1 MKGFAG
7 FPEGKVRFTPL
18 PDLFFSQLV
27 PLIDN
32 LPELKVTLH
41 LFWLLHG
48 KKGHLRYASLQE
60 LREDPLLLAGL
71 SVKDPVPRDPVG
83 KGKVAGRRP
92 EDLLDEGLERAVARG
107 TLLRVSVKD
116 PEGGDSQESWYLLND
131 PPSRQAVERIERGE
145 LRLEGK
151 PSRPGERMEVER
163 PNIFALYEQNI
174 GLLQPLIAEELREAE
189 KTYPAT
195 WIEEAFQIA
204 VERNARN
211 WRYIQAILERW
222 AGEGKDDG
230 KARRDSKEDRYR
242 YIKGEYADYIER

>member
-1 MKGFAG
+1 MKGFTG

-27 PLIDN
+27 PRIDN

-71 SVKDPVPRDPVG
+71 
-83 KGKVAGRRP
+83 KVAGRRP

-107 TLLRVSVKD
+107 SLLRV
-116 PEGGDSQESWYLLND
+116 GDGQESWYFLND
-131 PPSRQAVERIERGE
+131 ASSRQAIQKIERGE
-145 LRLEGK
+145 LRLEGMV
-151 PSRPGERMEVER
+151 SRPGEGVEVER
-163 PNIFALYEQNI
+163 PNIFTLYEQNI

-189 KTYPAT
+189 KTYPAA
-195 WIEEAFQIA
+195 WIEEAFKIA

-222 AGEGKDDG
+222 AREGKDDG
-230 KARRDSKEDRYR
+230 APKRASKEDRYR
-242 YIKGEYADYIER
+242 YIKGEYADYIEH

>member
-7 FPEGKVRFTPL
+7 FPKGKVRFTPL

-27 PLIDN
+27 PRIDN

-60 LREDPLLLAGL
+60 LREDPLLLTGL
-71 SVKDPVPRDPVG
+71 
-83 KGKVAGRRP
+83 KVAGRRP

-116 PEGGDSQESWYLLND
+116 PEGGDSQESWYFLND
-131 PPSRQAVERIERGE
+131 PPSRQAVEEIERGE
-145 LRLEGK
+145 LRLERM
-151 PSRPGERMEVER
+151 PARPGEGVEVER

-189 KTYPAT
+189 KTYPAA
-195 WIEEAFQIA
+195 WIEEAFKIA

-222 AGEGKDDG
+222 AREGKDDG
-230 KARRDSKEDRYR
+230 KARGDSKEDRYR
-242 YIKGEYADYIER
+242 YIKGEYADHIEH

>member
-18 PDLFFSQLV
+18 PDLFFSQLM
-27 PLIDN
+27 PRIDN

-107 TLLRVSVKD
+107 TLLRVSD
-116 PEGGDSQESWYLLND
+116 GQESWYLLND
-131 PPSRQAVERIERGE
+131 PPSRQAVEEIERGE
-145 LRLEGK
+145 LRLEGMV
-151 PSRPGERMEVER
+151 SRPGEGVEVER

-189 KTYPAT
+189 KTYPPA
-195 WIEEAFQIA
+195 WIEEAFKIA

-222 AGEGKDDG
+222 AREGKDDG
-230 KARRDSKEDRYR
+230 KPRRGSKEDRYR
-242 YIKGEYADYIER
+242 YIKGEYADYIEH

>member
-7 FPEGKVRFTPL
+7 FPEGRVRFTPL
-18 PDLFFSQLV
+18 PDLFFSQLM
-27 PLIDN
+27 PAIDN

-41 LFWLLHG
+41 LLWLLHG

-71 SVKDPVPRDPVG
+71 SVKDPEG
-83 KGKVAGRRP
+83 KAAGRRP

-107 TLLRVSVKD
+107 TLLRVSLRD
-116 PEGGDSQESWYLLND
+116 PEGGDSQASWYFLND
-131 PPSRQAVERIERGE
+131 APSRQAVAKIERGE
-145 LRLEGK
+145 LRLEGM
-151 PSRPGERMEVER
+151 PSRPGEGVEVER

-189 KTYPAT
+189 KTYPAA
-195 WIEEAFQIA
+195 WIEEAFKIA

-211 WRYIQAILERW
+211 WRYIKAILERW
-222 AGEGKDDG
+222 AREGKDDG
-230 KARRDSKEDRYR
+230 APKRGSKEDRYR
-242 YIKGEYADYIER
+242 YIKGEYADYIEH